1 VYVYNDP
8 GGAAVINSAQFAD
21 LARQAGSSATCTP
34 EVGQSAPLDHDPEA
48 RQHRCDVPGEPV
60 HAHPVQPGQGQP
72 PGYRPSNL
80 SGSGPV
86 RSFLFRTVMSSTS
99 VADSSKSKMSMFSR
113 IRSGV
118 TDLGN
123 TMSPRWMCQRSTT

>member
-1 VYVYNDP
+1 MYIIGIWQLATPVTRRRL
-8 GGAAVINSAQFAD
+8 GATRPAFSWASVRAA
-21 LARQAGSSATCTP
+21 A
-34 EVGQSAPLDHDPEA
+34 
-48 RQHRCDVPGEPV
+48 
-60 HAHPVQPGQGQP
+60 
-72 PGYRPSNL
+72 YRPSNL

-86 RSFLFRTVMSSTS
+86 RSSLFSTVMSSTS
-99 VADSSKSKMSMFSR
+99 AADSSKSKMSMFSL